1 MSPAARRTSR
11 RSGALELSDADALA
25 QVSFVVLGTLGR
37 RAGEYGVSVAQTR
50 LLGILRDRTPPM
62 SELSKLLEL
71 DKSSVTGLVD
81 RAEQRG
87 LVARV
92 PSPQDGRSVHVT
104 LTEEGRSLVGEF
116 AAGFEADI
124 GELLEGLSDPQR
136 ASLTRLLERIVGS
149 YAGRRGLDLAAG
161 VTGRDAGEAR

>member
-1 MSPAARRTSR
+1 VARRTR
-11 RSGALELSDADALA
+11 PRSGALELSEADALA
-25 QVSFVVLGTLGR
+25 QVSFVVVGTLGR
-37 RAGEYGVSVAQTR
+37 RAAEYGVSVIQTR

-92 PSPQDGRSVHVT
+92 PSRQDGRSVRVT
-104 LTEEGRSLVGEF
+104 LTDEGRALVGEF
-116 AAGFEADI
+116 AAGFEADVA
-124 GELLEGLSDPQR
+124 ELLEGLSDRQR
-136 ASLTRLLERIVGS
+136 SSLTRLLERVVER
-149 YAGRRGLDLAAG
+149 YAARRGLDLAAG
-161 VTGRDAGEAR
+161 VTQRGTGGEAG

>member
-1 MSPAARRTSR
+1 MSPAARATLT

-25 QVSFVVLGTLGR
+25 QVSFVVVGTLGR
-37 RAGEYGVSVAQTR
+37 RAAGYGVSVIQTR

-71 DKSSVTGLVD
+71 DKSSVSGLVD

-92 PSPQDGRSVHVT
+92 PSPQDGRSVRVT
-104 LTEEGRSLVGEF
+104 LTDEGRSLVGEF
-116 AAGFEADI
+116 AGGFEDDVA
-124 GELLEGLSDPQR
+124 ELLEGLSDPQR
-136 ASLTRLLERIVGS
+136 VSLTRLLERIVDG
-149 YAGRRGLDLAAG
+149 YAARRGLDLAAG
-161 VTGRDAGEAR
+161 VSGEPR